1 MGNVSQE
8 VPSIHPWMK
17 MARPTSDGHTLEFL
31 EDADSPYAIEQMYK
45 VVGCLAETGA
55 DIIAEPKLLDGIKAA
70 FAAED

>member
-1 MGNVSQE
+1 
-8 VPSIHPWMK
+8 MK

-45 VVGCLAETGA
+45 VIGCLAATGA
-55 DIIAEPKLLDGIKAA
+55 DILAEPKLLDGIKAA